1 MLTFKESFN
10 EVIEAKL
17 KVPKGEKVAKELTK
31 LGKKKNVTAVI
42 TSKFNLY
49 IEGVKFDWIS
59 DDTSDV
65 GVIAQDIERCL
76 PELVTEV
83 NETKTVNYNGLI
95 GLLIESVKELSKD
108 NQLMRM
114 EIDSLRQ

>member
-17 KVPKGEKVAKELTK
+17 KLPKGEKVAKELTK

-49 IEGVKFDWIS
+49 IDGVKLDKYKDQAS
-59 DDTSDV
+59 ACLLYTSPSPRD
-65 GVIAQDIERCL
+65 
-76 PELVTEV
+76 
-83 NETKTVNYNGLI
+83 
-95 GLLIESVKELSKD
+95 GLLS
-108 NQLMRM
+108 RM
-114 EIDSLRQ
+114 PSSA

>member
-17 KVPKGEKVAKELTK
+17 KLPSGEKVAKELTK

-49 IEGVKFDWIS
+49 IDGQKLDKYRNAKDAEK
-59 DDTSDV
+59 
-65 GVIAQDIERCL
+65 A
-76 PELVTEV
+76 
-83 NETKTVNYNGLI
+83 
-95 GLLIESVKELSKD
+95 VKEFIK
-108 NQLMRM
+108 LMGA
-114 EIDSLRQ
+114 

>member
-17 KVPKGEKVAKELTK
+17 KLPSGEKVAKEITK

-49 IEGVKFDWIS
+49 IDGQKLDKY
-59 DDTSDV
+59 
-65 GVIAQDIERCL
+65 R
-76 PELVTEV
+76 
-83 NETKTVNYNGLI
+83 
-95 GLLIESVKELSKD
+95 SVKDAEKAVKEFIK
-108 NQLMRM
+108 LMGA
-114 EIDSLRQ
+114 

>member
-17 KVPKGEKVAKELTK
+17 KLPPGEKVVKQLTK

-49 IEGVKFDWIS
+49 IDGQKLDKYRNAKDAEK
-59 DDTSDV
+59 
-65 GVIAQDIERCL
+65 A
-76 PELVTEV
+76 
-83 NETKTVNYNGLI
+83 
-95 GLLIESVKELSKD
+95 VKEFIK
-108 NQLMRM
+108 LMGA
-114 EIDSLRQ
+114 